1 MSDNEQEPTSVGAGL
16 PEDAPPGM
24 GMDPAEHS
32 ENDVEGDDAPQARSA
47 QDGDPGQATGNRHA
61 AGAQPGSADGDD

>member
-32 ENDVEGDDAPQARSA
+32 ENDIEGDDAPQTSRA
-47 QDGDPGQATGNRHA
+47 QDGDPGQATGNTHA